1 MALSGAKKFSVGHHH
16 LTCVF
21 VSLLRIIS
29 IRKNKR
35 EGLTT
40 LQSQSKIANVRR
52 RWFFKFHTHPVRDS
66 KGSCNHQYD
75 SHLQKTLHFELFMAV
90 KFFWGKY
97 RPCAQKWS
105 FPTSSRTLKKIL
117 VSLRWKLRA
126 ALGKNVPPPES
137 GLLES
142 KPLSE
147 NILNFLGCPDSLL

>member
-1 MALSGAKKFSVGHHH
+1 MALSGAKKFSVGHHC

-35 EGLTT
+35 DGLTI

-75 SHLQKTLHFELFMAV
+75 SNLQKTLRFELLMAV
-90 KFFWGKY
+90 KFFWGRY
-97 RPCAQKWS
+97 RPSTIIVVLPYILKNSQKNFGVITMKTS
-105 FPTSSRTLKKIL
+105 RGIGKKPT
-117 VSLRWKLRA
+117 
-126 ALGKNVPPPES
+126 PPPES
-137 GLLES
+137 GLLEMQS
-142 KPLSE
+142 LSCD
-147 NILNFLGCPDSLL
+147 IVWYTS

>member
-35 EGLTT
+35 EGLTI
-40 LQSQSKIANVRR
+40 LQSPSKNANVRR

-75 SHLQKTLHFELFMAV
+75 SHLQKTLHFEFSMAV
-90 KFFWGKY
+90 KFFEVNRDLVHKIGPFLHPQEVSKKFWGHYDENFARHWEKTY
-97 RPCAQKWS
+97 P
-105 FPTSSRTLKKIL
+105 PSRKSTFGN
-117 VSLRWKLRA
+117 A
-126 ALGKNVPPPES
+126 AF
-137 GLLES
+137 
-142 KPLSE
+142 
-147 NILNFLGCPDSLL
+147 IC